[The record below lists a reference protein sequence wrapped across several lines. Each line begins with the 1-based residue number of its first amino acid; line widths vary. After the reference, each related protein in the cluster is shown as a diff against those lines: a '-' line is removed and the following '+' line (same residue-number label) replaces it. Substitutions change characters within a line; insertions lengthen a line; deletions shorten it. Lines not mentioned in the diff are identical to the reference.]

1 MAGTLSLV
9 ATPIGNLG
17 DITAR
22 ALEVLRTADVVL
34 AEDTRNTGHLLMHFG
49 ITTKVRSYHQH
60 SSEKE
65 VSAILSLLDDGMHL
79 ALVTDA
85 GTPGV
90 SDPGNMLIHT
100 ILERKLPVVITPV
113 VGASALTA
121 ALSISGFSTDRFIF
135 LGFPPHK
142 NKRKKYFEELA
153 TYPCTICF
161 YESCHRIEKAI
172 LNMVEVLDPTR
183 RIVICRELTKKF
195 ETVYRGTIAEVQEM
209 HIPSKGEFVVI
220 VEKRM
225 SHY

>member
-1 MAGTLSLV
+1 MQGTLSLV

-17 DITAR
+17 DITER
-22 ALEVLRTADVVL
+22 ALETLRTADVIL
-34 AEDTRNTGHLLMHFG
+34 AEDTRNTGNLLMHFG

-65 VSAILSLLDDGMHL
+65 IGDILSLLEDGRHL

-100 ILERKLPVVITPV
+100 ILERGLSVTITPV
-113 VGASALTA
+113 VGASAVTA
-121 ALSISGFSTDRFIF
+121 ALSISGFPTDKFLF

-153 TYPCTICF
+153 MYPFTICF

-172 LNMVEVLDPTR
+172 QNMADVLEPGR

-195 ETVYRGTIAEVQEM
+195 ETVYRGTIAEVREM
-209 HIPSKGEFVVI
+209 DIPAKGEFVVV
-220 VEKRM
+220 VEK
-225 SHY
+225 